1 MHAHGQN
8 FEQLYNRGRMYASAR
23 AATPS
28 VAASVAALTPLPP
41 TPLVAAP
48 GTIRHRIAAARRS
61 SASPGRS
68 ETGETTA

>member
-8 FEQLYNRGRMYASAR
+8 FEQLYNRDRMYASAR

-28 VAASVAALTPLPP
+28 VAATVAALTPLPP
-41 TPLVAAP
+41 TP
-48 GTIRHRIAAARRS
+48 GTVRRRIAAARRS